1 MSAAIG
7 QCLCTTAG
15 NTFAAGLTRLT
26 ASQPKGQRP
35 LRAAIL
41 TRIILGI
48 SDCTRIQHDKM
59 KKKPRTLRNRRPK
72 QIDLRP
78 LLNSMREAA
87 KAMSLVTDTWRGA
100 GAAGGQGA
108 DDFLRG
114 NFFVGIATGPNEL
127 VMSAVAV
134 DEVAKD

>member
-1 MSAAIG
+1 MK
-7 QCLCTTAG
+7 
-15 NTFAAGLTRLT
+15 N
-26 ASQPKGQRP
+26 KRP
-35 LRAAIL
+35 
-41 TRIILGI
+41 RI
-48 SDCTRIQHDKM
+48 
-59 KKKPRTLRNRRPK
+59 LRNRHPK
-72 QIDLRP
+72 QIDLSP

-87 KAMSLVTDTWRGA
+87 KAMSLVTDAWRGA

>member
-1 MSAAIG
+1 
-7 QCLCTTAG
+7 
-15 NTFAAGLTRLT
+15 
-26 ASQPKGQRP
+26 
-35 LRAAIL
+35 
-41 TRIILGI
+41 
-48 SDCTRIQHDKM
+48 M

-87 KAMSLVTDTWRGA
+87 KAMSLVTDAWRGA
-100 GAAGGQGA
+100 GAAASQGVDA
-108 DDFLRG
+108 FLREI
-114 NFFVGIATGPNEL
+114 FLVDIATGPNEL